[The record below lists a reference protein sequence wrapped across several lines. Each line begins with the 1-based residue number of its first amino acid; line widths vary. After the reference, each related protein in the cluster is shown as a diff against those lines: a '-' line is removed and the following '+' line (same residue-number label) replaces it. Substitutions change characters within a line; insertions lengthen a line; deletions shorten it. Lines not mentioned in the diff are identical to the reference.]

1 MGTET
6 VGRQPGKQYDILII
20 GGGPAGMAAAAAGAE
35 HGASVCLIER
45 NNKLGGI
52 LKQCIHDGFGI
63 IQFNERLTG
72 PEYAYRYRNMV
83 KSYGSKVTVLTSAYA
98 SEISY
103 HPGKSA
109 ADLFTT
115 EIITAQN
122 GALCLTSSTLILAM
136 GCREKSDRQV
146 FIHGDRPAGILTAGQ
161 AQYFINIQGL
171 MPCKR
176 CVILGSG
183 DIGLIMARRL
193 VLEGAVVEGVYEIR
207 NEPSG
212 LKRNIVQCLDD
223 FSIPLHLQTTVTEV
237 HGRERV
243 ESITV
248 CKVDDDQKEI
258 PGTERT
264 IECDSLIVSVGLIP
278 ENDILSFSQIFLD
291 PHTGGPEVDQNMQ
304 TRIPGL
310 FSCGNALHVC
320 DLVDYVS
327 ESGETAGTYAAKVS
341 RKQIP
346 YRTVE
351 IQSSGNLVYQ
361 IPHFITLPDIQNKS
375 STIMKIPVYFRVA
388 KSTEKAELVIRCGN
402 TVLFRKRYSNLSP
415 PEMKRAEIS
424 LSAVAKAALSSPLI
438 ECIMTDL
445 GDTDGLR

>member
-1 MGTET
+1 MGTEIT
-6 VGRQPGKQYDILII
+6 GRQPEKQYDILII

-63 IQFNERLTG
+63 IKFSERLTG
-72 PEYAYRYRNMV
+72 PEYAYRYRNLV

-109 ADLFTT
+109 VYPFTT

-122 GALCLTSSTLILAM
+122 GALCFTSSNLILAM

-176 CVILGSG
+176 CIILGSG

-193 VLEGAVVEGVYEIR
+193 VLEGAEVEGVYEIQ

-248 CKVDDDQKEI
+248 CKVDDNQKEI
-258 PGTERT
+258 PGTEKT
-264 IECDSLIVSVGLIP
+264 INCDSLIVSVGLIP
-278 ENDILSFSQIFLD
+278 ENDILNFPQVLLD

-341 RKQIP
+341 QNSGIP
-346 YRTVE
+346 NRTVE
-351 IQSSGNLVYQ
+351 IQSSGNLTYQ
-361 IPHFITLPDIQNKS
+361 IPHFISLPDS
-375 STIMKIPVYFRVA
+375 MKESAPAQSIPVYFRVA
-388 KSTEKAELVIRCGN
+388 KSTEKAELVIRSGKS
-402 TVLFRKRYSNLSP
+402 VLVRKRYTNLSP
-415 PEMKRAEIS
+415 PEMKRVELPLA
-424 LSAVAKAALSSPLI
+424 AVAKAALSSSLI

-445 GDTDGLR
+445 GEIDG